1 MEVTKGSAKF
11 KVKADL
17 ALFQA
22 IQQDGRLSEQNIAS
36 RTKIPS
42 TTVHYAMKRIR
53 RRDFFQIKAVPRFE
67 QFQEI
72 PMAVMGF
79 ADVHP
84 LKVQELREQ
93 YASRPEVVQFFHSDK
108 DVLLLV
114 MDARPTTLTEKL
126 VNIMELVAE
135 KPCLYITSPKIVKYN
150 AAIPD
155 HVLDGVYRHLPN
167 RRIKI

>member
-22 IQQDGRLSEQNIAS
+22 IQQDGRLSEQSIAS
-36 RTKIPS
+36 RTNIPS
-42 TTVHYAMKRIR
+42 TTIHYAMKRIR
-53 RRDFFQIKAVPRFE
+53 RRDFFQIKAVPKFE

-72 PMAVMGF
+72 PMAVVGF

-84 LKVQELREQ
+84 LKVQELRNH
-93 YASRPEVVQFFHSDK
+93 YARRPEVVQFFHSDK
-108 DVLLLV
+108 DILLLV
-114 MDARPTTLTEKL
+114 MDARANTLTEKL
-126 VNIMELVAE
+126 IDIMEFVSE

-150 AAIPD
+150 TAIPD
-155 HVLDGVYRHLPN
+155 HILDGVYSHLPD
-167 RRIKI
+167 RRIHI